1 MSEQLNCH
9 IALACVSRVEQQD
22 LTGKK
27 RDDAIIN
34 FFCGAIA
41 ALELADK
48 PTDAA
53 HLTKITA
60 LLICTRGYSYVKE
73 MAAKAGG

>member
-9 IALACVSRVEQQD
+9 IAKACVERMETKALKGV
-22 LTGKK
+22 K
-27 RDDAIIN
+27 RDDAVIE

-41 ALELADK
+41 ALELTDK
-48 PTDAA
+48 SAEA
-53 HLTKITA
+53 NHLIKVTA

-73 MAAKAGG
+73 MAGKV